1 MCEVQRRS
9 AEAPRWECAWHS
21 RGAQGTRGPEQNE
34 KFLGPR
40 TEFLRFLG
48 LKVVCRHLSLGV
60 VSSQRRH
67 LLETGL
73 CRRFPHMLS
82 CPEPQSCL
90 GLDCYSSRR
99 AGKRRPCFFG
109 IWLLGNLC
117 PPQDHFVHVC
127 GEHRVGALPAPC
139 ELPQRQDRGEVAAS
153 LVSWF
158 SPWLQKLFQD
168 SSRSC
173 LRWCWQAPDLV
184 HVGIP

>member
-1 MCEVQRRS
+1 MAKAGKGRRERTLSMCEVQRRS

-34 KFLGPR
+34 KSLGPR

-60 VSSQRRH
+60 FSSQRRH

-90 GLDCYSSRR
+90 GLDCYHYSRR
-99 AGKRRPCFFG
+99 AGRGRPCFFG

-117 PPQDHFVHVC
+117 P
-127 GEHRVGALPAPC
+127 ALPGPLCPC
-139 ELPQRQDRGEVAAS
+139 LWRAQGGSAAC
-153 LVSWF
+153 
-158 SPWLQKLFQD
+158 PM
-168 SSRSC
+168 
-173 LRWCWQAPDLV
+173 
-184 HVGIP
+184 

>member
-90 GLDCYSSRR
+90 GLDCYPSRR
-99 AGKRRPCFFG
+99 AGKHRPCFFG

-117 PPQDHFVHVC
+117 PPPRTTLSMSVESTGWERCLPHVSCPSARTEVKWLRLLFPGFHPGCRSYSRTVVDPVC
-127 GEHRVGALPAPC
+127 GGVGRHLT
-139 ELPQRQDRGEVAAS
+139 
-153 LVSWF
+153 
-158 SPWLQKLFQD
+158 
-168 SSRSC
+168 
-173 LRWCWQAPDLV
+173 
-184 HVGIP
+184 